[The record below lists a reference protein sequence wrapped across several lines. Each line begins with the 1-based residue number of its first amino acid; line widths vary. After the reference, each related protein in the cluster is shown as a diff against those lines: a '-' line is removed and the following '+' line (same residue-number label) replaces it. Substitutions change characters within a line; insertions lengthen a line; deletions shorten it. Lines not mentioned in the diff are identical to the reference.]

1 MNNRLKMYIL
11 IKKAVP
17 SDLAPLVAAHASLAG
32 YLAFRGFPET
42 DEWVNP
48 GPFYKTICAVT
59 DEEFERAK
67 QFDDRTILTA
77 SEMGGQEVAIAFAP
91 RREWP
96 KMFNFLTLW
105 KTKHAAESL

>member
-11 IKKAVP
+11 IKKSVP
-17 SDLAPLVAAHASLAG
+17 VDLVPLVAAHSSLAG

-48 GPFYKTICAVT
+48 GPFYKTICAVS
-59 DEEFERAK
+59 DDEFERAR
-67 QFDDRTILTA
+67 QFDDHTILTA
-77 SEMGGQEVAIAFAP
+77 SELGGQEVAIAFAP

-96 KMFNFLTLW
+96 KMFNFLPLW
-105 KTKHAAESL
+105 KAKHATESI